1 MRHLRVSLAL
11 AAVVGALTTVAAPAY
26 ADDDNKLVVCSAIT
40 SKNGQPPTNLDTQL
54 SPAPQGGSPLD
65 IMGIDDAQQEVG
77 SPGHGTSIALI
88 DSGVDGGAKKGSFA
102 GKQAPAKDYHGTVS
116 AGLIQE
122 IAPQAQLTDYP
133 VVKVESNG
141 EKQRVMTDAMASA
154 LEGLAG
160 GRTKHLVVAVAVGVD
175 DGSPRLQ
182 SAVEKLE
189 KKGAIVVASANW
201 TGASPSTEPDL
212 KGEVFPAAYDGVVVA
227 SASHTTASD
236 GNNTNTPSVLPN
248 SDTTIAAP
256 VWGAPSRTLFS
267 TPCWVDSVNTGWAA
281 AEVSAVMALVWSRYP
296 NLSATEITEK
306 VYGTASGREGSGGRY
321 TGAGIVQAYDA
332 VTEQVESVKP
342 KTEPTRKAELGHPP
356 TDVLANVRKHAVW
369 WGLGG
374 GGALL
379 LGLVMRP
386 LFARLRKKTG

>member
-1 MRHLRVSLAL
+1 MTLAL
-11 AAVVGALTTVAAPAY
+11 AAVVGGLTTVAAPAY
-26 ADDDNKLVVCSAIT
+26 ADDDNSKKILCSAIT
-40 SKNGQPPTNLDTQL
+40 SKNGQPPTNLETQL

-65 IMGIDDAQQEVG
+65 IMGIEDAQQEVG

-88 DSGVDGGAKKGSFA
+88 DSGVDGGAKKGSFP

-116 AGLIQE
+116 AGLIQK

-133 VVKVESNG
+133 VVKVEGNG
-141 EKQRVMTDAMASA
+141 EKQRVMTDAIAAA
-154 LEGLAG
+154 LTSLAG

-175 DGSPRLQ
+175 DGTPRLQ

-201 TGASPSTEPDL
+201 TGASQSTEPDL
-212 KGEVFPAAYDGVVVA
+212 RGEVFPAAYAGVVTA
-227 SASHTTASD
+227 SASHTTAND

-248 SDTTIAAP
+248 SDTKIAAP
-256 VWGAPSRTLFS
+256 VWGAPSRTLYG

-281 AEVSAVMALVWSRYP
+281 AEVSAVLALIWSRYP
-296 NLSATEITEK
+296 NLSATQVTEK
-306 VYGTASGREGSGGRY
+306 LYGTASGREGSGGRY

-332 VTEQVESVKP
+332 VTEQIETVKP
-342 KTEPTRKAELGHPP
+342 KTEPARKAELGHPP
-356 TDVLANVRKHAVW
+356 TDVLANVRDHAVW

-386 LFARLRKKTG
+386 LFARLRKKAG